1 MLVPYSYPDEAA
13 AEEPSQANISTISS
27 VSTDFPVFPNADDT
41 LKLATELQVD
51 SKQMRKMA
59 RKAER
64 DHKRK
69 MKQDSSGLRKK
80 KPSISDRLGKRMGKS
95 KKKPVPQTSYAQ
107 GDFMLSTDRQRENA
121 AMF

>member
-1 MLVPYSYPDEAA
+1 MLVPYPEDIPPKEEEA
-13 AEEPSQANISTISS
+13 PSQAEISVISS

-41 LKLATELQVD
+41 LKLANELQVD

-64 DHKRK
+64 EQKKK
-69 MKQDSSGLRKK
+69 MRQEAGGRRKK
-80 KPSISDRLGKRMGKS
+80 QSFSEKLGKKFSGKGR
-95 KKKPVPQTSYAQ
+95 KKPAQTSYAQ
-107 GDFMLSTDRQRENA
+107 GDFMLTTDRQRENA